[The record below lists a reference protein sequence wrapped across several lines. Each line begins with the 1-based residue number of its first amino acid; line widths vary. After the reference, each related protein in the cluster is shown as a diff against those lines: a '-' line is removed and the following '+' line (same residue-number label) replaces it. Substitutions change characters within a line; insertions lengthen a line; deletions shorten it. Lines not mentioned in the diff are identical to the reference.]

1 VIEIIHRDGFIPLW
15 RVKMVKL
22 ALVTGAYGFIGRYV
36 ARRLAREGWR
46 VIGLGHG
53 TWAREEWQTWGIAEW
68 HSADITL
75 ETLITY
81 AGEPDVI
88 VHCAGSG
95 SVGFSM
101 THPYQDFQ
109 RTVATALAVLE
120 YARLYAPKARIA
132 YPSSAGVY
140 GIVRNL
146 PIAETDPR
154 SPASPYGVHKCLAE
168 DLCESYAKHFGI
180 SVAVV
185 RLFSV
190 YGAGLRNQLLWDAA
204 QKIMRGE
211 NRFFGTGEE
220 IRDWLH
226 VEDAASLLITAAS
239 HASAGCPMVNGG
251 SGVGVTVREV
261 LAELFACFERADA
274 PNFSGMARSGD
285 PAGYVA
291 EISFARQWGWQPSID
306 LKDGLHDYSA
316 WFKGGA
322 L

>member
-1 VIEIIHRDGFIPLW
+1 MHRVGFTLLW
-15 RVKMVKL
+15 HTKMAKT

-36 ARRLAREGWR
+36 ARQLARDGWR

-53 TWAREEWQTWGIAEW
+53 SWARKEWQVWSIAEW
-68 HSADITL
+68 HSTDITL

-109 RTVATALAVLE
+109 RTVATTLAVLE
-120 YARLYAPKARIA
+120 FARLYAPQARVA

-140 GIVRNL
+140 GVVQKL
-146 PIAETDPR
+146 PIAETDPL
-154 SPASPYGVHKCLAE
+154 SPASPYGVHKRLAE
-168 DLCESYAKHFGI
+168 DLCESYAEHFGI

-190 YGAGLRNQLLWDAA
+190 YGVGLRKQLLWDAS
-204 QKIMRGE
+204 QKIMSGE
-211 NRFFGTGEE
+211 NSFFGTGDE

-226 VEDAASLLITAAS
+226 VEDAASLLIAAAG
-239 HASAGCPMVNGG
+239 HASAQCPVVNGG
-251 SGVGVTVREV
+251 SGAGITMREI
-261 LAELFACFERADA
+261 LTELFTCFERADA
-274 PNFSGMARSGD
+274 PNFSGAARSGD

-291 EISFARQWGWQPSID
+291 DISVARQWGWQP
-306 LKDGLHDYSA
+306 KMERHEGLCEYA
-316 WFKGGA
+316 EWFKSSA